1 MQRCPKAIG
10 RSVQRRKR
18 RVEVLT
24 HADGCETAD
33 VMVTIAEQLR
43 GRIGGENSLPLERL

>member
-1 MQRCPKAIG
+1 MQRCPKAIN

-33 VMVTIAEQLR
+33 VTVTIAEQLCR
-43 GRIGGENSLPLERL
+43 RIGGENSSPMECL